1 MNGGEVLGVDP
12 LLLYPYYPTYVQGH
26 DKEGR
31 PVSYRHFGYF
41 ETWNIT
47 KVVSMKTMVAFHTWE
62 AERLLSLTRE
72 NSKKFDCHIETFTLI
87 VDAVDWSMRLATSDA
102 YSFIKA
108 MAVNDSSHY
117 PECLGAVVVINAPM
131 MLAFV
136 FNNAIKPFLDE
147 VTRKKVN
154 IFSHREQWQP
164 ALYDLIDKD
173 QLPIKYGGTLPN
185 LTPVEAIHSWDP
197 KGSHASAPSSQSH
210 PLAGKAA
217 EVGHAAGRGAAY
229 AASVTSAPTSDTTHR
244 VDRASCESALS
255 FVTAAELSE

>member
-1 MNGGEVLGVDP
+1 M
-12 LLLYPYYPTYVQGH
+12 
-26 DKEGR
+26 
-31 PVSYRHFGYF
+31 
-41 ETWNIT
+41 
-47 KVVSMKTMVAFHTWE
+47 
-62 AERLLSLTRE
+62 
-72 NSKKFDCHIETFTLI
+72 I

-173 QLPIKYGGTLPN
+173 QLPVKYGGTLPN

-197 KGSHASAPSSQSH
+197 KGSRTSAPSSQSH
-210 PLAGKAA
+210 PAVGKAA
-217 EVGHAAGRGAAY
+217 EGAHAGGKGAAY
-229 AASVTSAPTSDTTHR
+229 AASVTSAPTSDATHR